1 MRHLGRLPR
10 LGSVL
15 ALGRGEGHGR
25 AGSACV
31 ATTSAVKPRA
41 KIEGKVVENGGRTE
55 NMGISMVLRC
65 FIYLKIDVFF
75 VPEKMATGI
84 HTFSLDVSLIEP
96 FFPGHNPLYQR

>member
-1 MRHLGRLPR
+1 M
-10 LGSVL
+10 
-15 ALGRGEGHGR
+15 
-25 AGSACV
+25 
-31 ATTSAVKPRA
+31 
-41 KIEGKVVENGGRTE
+41 VENGGRTE

-96 FFPGHNPLYQR
+96 FFSRSQPVVPAVGTVGSCGLIGGYQHQEI